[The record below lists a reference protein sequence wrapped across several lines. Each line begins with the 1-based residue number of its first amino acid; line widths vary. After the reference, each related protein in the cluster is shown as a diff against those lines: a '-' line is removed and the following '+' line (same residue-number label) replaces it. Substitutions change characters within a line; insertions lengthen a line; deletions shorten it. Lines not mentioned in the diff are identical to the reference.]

1 MTTERLRVWIGFSV
15 VSMVWGST
23 WLAIKIGLATVPPLI
38 AAGVRF
44 AVASLLL
51 GIIVYLRRVPVPFT
65 SDARKVYLSL
75 GILSISIPFALAYW
89 GQQFIP
95 TGLSSVLFAAYPF
108 WVTVFAHF
116 LLQGERLSLFK
127 IAGVVSGFLGVC
139 IIFWGDVEWT
149 DPRSVEGMV
158 AVVVSCVLQAFSLV
172 LVKKYGQPISPLV
185 MNLAGMLIGTFVLL
199 GAGFVS
205 ESGVP
210 IVWTGPALLSVLYL
224 ATVGSVLAFVTY
236 YWLLKRIA
244 AVYLSLTSFINPIV
258 AVILGAVVLG
268 ERLPPSVFGGAALV
282 LLGILTANGKELVVS
297 LRRNKECS

>member
-23 WLAIKIGLATVPPLI
+23 WLAIKIGLATIPPLT

-51 GIIVYLRRVPVPFT
+51 GIIVYVRKVPVPFT
-65 SDARKVYLSL
+65 PDARKVYVSL

-89 GQQFIP
+89 GQQYIP

-108 WVTVFAHF
+108 WVTVFAHI
-116 LLQGERLSLFK
+116 LLKGERLSLFK
-127 IAGVVSGFLGVC
+127 IAGVVLGFLGVC
-139 IIFWGDVEWT
+139 IIFWGDVQWT
-149 DPRSVEGMV
+149 DPRSIEGMV
-158 AVVVSCVLQAFSLV
+158 AVLVSCVLQAFSLV

-185 MNLAGMLIGTFVLL
+185 MNLAGMSIGTFVLL
-199 GAGFVS
+199 GAGFVM
-205 ESGVP
+205 ESGQP
-210 IVWTGPALLSVLYL
+210 IVWSRPAILSVLYL

-258 AVILGAVVLG
+258 AVILGAAVLG
-268 ERLPPSVFGGAALV
+268 EHLPPSVFGGAALV
-282 LLGILTANGKELVVS
+282 LLGILTANGKELYARTS
-297 LRRNKECS
+297 LSS